1 MRIYNTFAFILSF
14 LAISLSHNEWMNELG
29 KNLNLAEMEPI
40 GTGSL
45 PILSSFLFQV
55 SVPSTATI
63 PIAWV
68 PCGILPLYP
77 DSTGRYD
84 IAPSSAQAGTSWNQL
99 SFYWSI
105 KIIDRNGTGEPS
117 GPSVGYPH
125 EHLGAQASPTRS
137 NRYPFL
143 VPPSSNW
150 SQQVP
155 SVLCQHEHRGV
166 QASLKLQTF
175 ELEILA
181 SPSRMRTKISTLG
194 TFLNIQLLFYPIIS
208 YLNSFIFTIH
218 LSFTLLFWSLFWIS
232 CFLFLTSTSSH
243 NLLNTWGWFL
253 G

>member
-1 MRIYNTFAFILSF
+1 
-14 LAISLSHNEWMNELG
+14 MNELG
-29 KNLNLAEMEPI
+29 KNLNLAKMEPI

-45 PILSSFLFQV
+45 PTLSSFLFQV

-63 PIAWV
+63 PIACV
-68 PCGILPLYP
+68 PCGILPPYP

-99 SFYWSI
+99 SFCWSM

-117 GPSVGYPH
+117 GPSVGNTH

-137 NRYPFL
+137 NKYPLL

-150 SQQVP
+150 SQQEP
-155 SVLCQHEHRGV
+155 SVLYQHEHRGV

-194 TFLNIQLLFYPIIS
+194 TFLNIQLFILLIYSF
-208 YLNSFIFTIH
+208 LN
-218 LSFTLLFWSLFWIS
+218 
-232 CFLFLTSTSSH
+232 
-243 NLLNTWGWFL
+243 
-253 G
+253 